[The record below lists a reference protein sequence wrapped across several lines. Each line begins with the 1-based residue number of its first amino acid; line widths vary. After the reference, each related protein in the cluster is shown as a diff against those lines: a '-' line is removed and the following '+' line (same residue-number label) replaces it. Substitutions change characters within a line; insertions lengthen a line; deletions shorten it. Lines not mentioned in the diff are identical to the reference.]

1 MSYDKS
7 VNFKQNSILVYD
19 GIVLQDGLCLPFHCV
34 KFPIPNTNVDPNTH
48 NWDSLVDGELV
59 YDVEPDGS
67 YTLILLAFDMLIDK
81 GLNITEKLLDK
92 RLGRLFLLIKD
103 YNKLILRNNPQ
114 FANNQP
120 FKFAFKEMEKS
131 YGLEKVIKETTLKLK
146 HKSDGLI
153 FTSAESSYKMGTNE
167 KILKWK
173 PPNENSIDFLLKVEH
188 DQNKEMPRF
197 CLFQRGNNG
206 YEYFN
211 DMSVT
216 YEQWKMWIDSN
227 EKLNER
233 LVEVVCNPSSSSWQF
248 LRFRDDKLQPN
259 FSTVVDKILQSIK
272 DGVDKETLILQS
284 NKIRDSW
291 KRREQE
297 RKQRIVRDER
307 ALGGEGGNDI
317 KNQVVRRRVDNDDT
331 NFGARSFGKTVNSIT
346 NVTISSTFHVPNVGE
361 ESEEDGALSVAS
373 VAQRTQP
380 P

>member
-1 MSYDKS
+1 MAGRFSTLQNFNS
-7 VNFKQNSILVYD
+7 VPFPVIPGNRIDFSRAEILKKRINSILGAAVNFPGSQPVSFTLQHLIELEKEDYYVCEKSDGARVLLYIRMDKNGDQDVY
-19 GIVLQDGLCLPFHCV
+19 LNHYFHLPGV

-67 YTLILLAFDMLIDK
+67 
-81 GLNITEKLLDK
+81 
-92 RLGRLFLLIKD
+92 RLFLLIKD

-153 FTSAESSYKMGTNE
+153 FTSAD
-167 KILKWK
+167 LKWK

-216 YEQWKMWIDSN
+216 YEQWKMWIDNN

-297 RKQRIVRDER
+297 RKQR
-307 ALGGEGGNDI
+307 
-317 KNQVVRRRVDNDDT
+317 
-331 NFGARSFGKTVNSIT
+331 VNYNT
-346 NVTISSTFHVPNVGE
+346 
-361 ESEEDGALSVAS
+361 
-373 VAQRTQP
+373 
-380 P
+380 

>member
-1 MSYDKS
+1 MAGRFSTLQNFNSVPFPVIPGNRIDFSRAEILKKRINS
-7 VNFKQNSILVYD
+7 VLGAAVNFPGSQPVSFTLQHLIELEKEDYYVCEKSD
-19 GIVLQDGLCLPFHCV
+19 GARVLLYIRMDKNGDQDNHYFHLPGV

-153 FTSAESSYKMGTNE
+153 FTSAES
-167 KILKWK
+167 I
-173 PPNENSIDFLLKVEH
+173 EH

-297 RKQRIVRDER
+297 RKQR
-307 ALGGEGGNDI
+307 
-317 KNQVVRRRVDNDDT
+317 
-331 NFGARSFGKTVNSIT
+331 VNYNT
-346 NVTISSTFHVPNVGE
+346 
-361 ESEEDGALSVAS
+361 
-373 VAQRTQP
+373 
-380 P
+380 

>member
-1 MSYDKS
+1 MAGRFSTLQNFNS
-7 VNFKQNSILVYD
+7 VPFPVIPGNRIDFSRAEILKKRINSILGAAVNFPGSQPVSFTLQHLIELEKEDYYVCEKSDGARVLLYIRMDKNGDQDVY
-19 GIVLQDGLCLPFHCV
+19 LNHYFHLPGV

-67 YTLILLAFDMLIDK
+67 
-81 GLNITEKLLDK
+81 
-92 RLGRLFLLIKD
+92 
-103 YNKLILRNNPQ
+103 
-114 FANNQP
+114 
-120 FKFAFKEMEKS
+120 MEKS

-153 FTSAESSYKMGTNE
+153 FTSAD
-167 KILKWK
+167 LKWK

-216 YEQWKMWIDSN
+216 YEQWKMWIDNN

-297 RKQRIVRDER
+297 RKQR
-307 ALGGEGGNDI
+307 
-317 KNQVVRRRVDNDDT
+317 
-331 NFGARSFGKTVNSIT
+331 VNYNT
-346 NVTISSTFHVPNVGE
+346 
-361 ESEEDGALSVAS
+361 
-373 VAQRTQP
+373 
-380 P
+380 